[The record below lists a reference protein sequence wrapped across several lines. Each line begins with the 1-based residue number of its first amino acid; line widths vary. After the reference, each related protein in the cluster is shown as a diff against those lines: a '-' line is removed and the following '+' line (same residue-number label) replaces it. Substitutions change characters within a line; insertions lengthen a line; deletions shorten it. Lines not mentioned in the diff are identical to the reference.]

1 MKTIMTLVL
10 AGFLLYLVST
20 PAPATDSGAVGHW
33 FYMVKTRSTDPA
45 RESEFNAWYDEI
57 DIPDVLDVPGF
68 MRARRAV
75 HKRFVEVPELNLRE
89 DEGKYIA
96 LYDIETM
103 DIDKTIIDL
112 YVGARKMVAL
122 GRITDLLKVTEA
134 NYYRRLTGY
143 PPATVTWR
151 DVNIGKRLLATSPPS
166 DGNRYVYI
174 QKIICCVDEN
184 DHMRFLEWL
193 KDSYMPGVME
203 AHAVTGVYA
212 YDLYR
217 IMEVVAVGPGEIPHL
232 LLVHELTTGIIQ
244 RTVLELSSVA
254 YQLVQAGRMKRLFV
268 EGNDSAVYRL
278 MSDVKSEALVSHPRA
293 SMPRY
298 AENRGGDLSD

>member
-45 RESEFNAWYDEI
+45 RESEFNAWYDDI

-96 LYDIETM
+96 LYDIETT

-151 DVNIGKRLLATSPPS
+151 DVNIIKRLLATSPPS

-184 DHMRFLEWL
+184 DHVRFLEWL

-203 AHAVTGVYA
+203 ARAVTGVYA
-212 YDLYR
+212 YELYR

-232 LLVHELTTGIIQ
+232 LLVHELTTDIIQ

-254 YQLVQAGRMKRLFV
+254 YQLVQ
-268 EGNDSAVYRL
+268 
-278 MSDVKSEALVSHPRA
+278 VKL
-293 SMPRY
+293 
-298 AENRGGDLSD
+298 